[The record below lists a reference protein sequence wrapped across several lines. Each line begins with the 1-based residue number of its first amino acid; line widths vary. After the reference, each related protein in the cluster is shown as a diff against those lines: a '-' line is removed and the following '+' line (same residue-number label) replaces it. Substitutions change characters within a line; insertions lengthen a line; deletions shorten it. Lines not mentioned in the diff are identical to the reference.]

1 MRLALLER
9 SGERK
14 ESGSRDARLSGTR
27 LLGAGLLGLGARLL
41 SSGSISQL
49 KVRTHA

>member
-1 MRLALLER
+1 MRSALLER

-27 LLGAGLLGLGARLL
+27 LLAAGLLGARLLGAGLL

-49 KVRTHA
+49 KV